1 MQNYTTKRNHTQ
13 CKRKR
18 HVYLKTIADWKD
30 MSVGLVA
37 INVQQ
42 PLTIAA
48 AAAGVAPTM
57 CTHPRCQ
64 RLAAT
69 IVEKE
74 LELAAT
80 FVEEELELVAPFLPI
95 NRQQESRAN
104 WVREVWECEE
114 YREKVESCNGSKA
127 AAIAA
132 AASATMRVGSR
143 VRVKWSSSSMYLFC
157 ILSLISNTMTLSR
170 GCRRICQTT

>member
-1 MQNYTTKRNHTQ
+1 MNINWTAE
-13 CKRKR
+13 
-18 HVYLKTIADWKD
+18 I
-30 MSVGLVA
+30 VGLVA

-57 CTHPRCQ
+57 CTHTRCQ

-69 IVEKE
+69 IVEEE

-104 WVREVWECEE
+104 WDESGEKCREQERKW
-114 YREKVESCNGSKA
+114 RA
-127 AAIAA
+127 AMAA
-132 AASATMRVGSR
+132 AASAARDLGVEFE
-143 VRVKWSSSSMYLFC
+143 WSDPPPPYVL
-157 ILSLISNTMTLSR
+157 
-170 GCRRICQTT
+170 

>member
-1 MQNYTTKRNHTQ
+1 M
-13 CKRKR
+13 
-18 HVYLKTIADWKD
+18 
-30 MSVGLVA
+30 
-37 INVQQ
+37 
-42 PLTIAA
+42 TIAA

-69 IVEKE
+69 IVEEE

-104 WVREVWECEE
+104 W
-114 YREKVESCNGSKA
+114 
-127 AAIAA
+127 
-132 AASATMRVGSR
+132 MRV
-143 VRVKWSSSSMYLFC
+143 VRNVENKRESGELQWQQLQVQQESWELSLSEVILLLHVC
-157 ILSLISNTMTLSR
+157 IVTLSLSLI
-170 GCRRICQTT
+170 Q

>member
-1 MQNYTTKRNHTQ
+1 VIFKE
-13 CKRKR
+13 
-18 HVYLKTIADWKD
+18 

-69 IVEKE
+69 IVEEE

-80 FVEEELELVAPFLPI
+80 FVEEVLELVAPFLPI

-104 WVREVWECEE
+104 GERGLKRTRERYVR
-114 YREKVESCNGSKA
+114 RERRSSCQGQQPCCLEQQCARELGVE
-127 AAIAA
+127 
-132 AASATMRVGSR
+132 
-143 VRVKWSSSSMYLFC
+143 FE
-157 ILSLISNTMTLSR
+157 
-170 GCRRICQTT
+170 